1 MSSSLFQ
8 PIQDADYLTPSR
20 MDKSPCAIDV
30 LPPEL
35 LLEIFAQNTLEI
47 YSPERLTTARYSSQ
61 VCQLWRS
68 ILLSSTFLW
77 GRLLNLDSVVYAS
90 DEWRKE
96 VVLRVGDAMLWI
108 VGVVSDS
115 RSHSFLM
122 SLLREKWETVQL
134 LQVDVELPEM
144 LEEMRAIMLRKAPN
158 LKTLKVRILRPRVY
172 KLIALYDDSP
182 RTLFDDFAP
191 KLARFE
197 LDLVRSFNSNASWI
211 FNLRSIE
218 FSSHYSAPF
227 ILSVLKS
234 APSLTTLLVR
244 RIRPGV
250 ARSAVTK
257 HENIA
262 SFDIHLPRLRYLY
275 LDGQHFLDVYLFLK
289 LIKPSP
295 GCILGVSKIRGV
307 EAHMGDT
314 STNMLLENLYGEMVK
329 WASAYINLHRPKSA
343 YLSMNY
349 PIFQSIPSVQIGC
362 TKDEFGVPESSL
374 SLQFTLYSYGYNA
387 IQQLA
392 TCSGLS
398 AVRDLDLSSVPQIE
412 DPLFPLY
419 RAFSSVTKLTV
430 VRCCPDLVGAF
441 HIEDSQP
448 QSQFPIFPLLYNF
461 RPVSA
466 GEPSPWLDFDY
477 THYILDFL
485 EYRAGVGLPI
495 LSLDL
500 SYCRHTVLTFGE
512 ENWSRI
518 ASRALGVKVTLPD
531 YCLSL

>member
-1 MSSSLFQ
+1 
-8 PIQDADYLTPSR
+8 
-20 MDKSPCAIDV
+20 
-30 LPPEL
+30 
-35 LLEIFAQNTLEI
+35 
-47 YSPERLTTARYSSQ
+47 
-61 VCQLWRS
+61 
-68 ILLSSTFLW
+68 
-77 GRLLNLDSVVYAS
+77 
-90 DEWRKE
+90 
-96 VVLRVGDAMLWI
+96 MLWI
-108 VGVVSDS
+108 VGDVSDARS
-115 RSHSFLM
+115 RSFFM
-122 SLLREKWETVQL
+122 SLLREKRETVQF
-134 LQVDVELPEM
+134 LQVTVELPEM
-144 LEEMRAIMLRKAPN
+144 LEEMRATMLRKAPN
-158 LKTLKVRILRPRVY
+158 LETLRVRILRPRIY
-172 KLIALYDDSP
+172 KLVALYDDNP
-182 RTLFDDFAP
+182 RILFDNVAP
-191 KLARFE
+191 KLRHFE
-197 LDLVRSFNSNASWI
+197 LDLVLSFNPNASWI
-211 FNLRSIE
+211 SNLRSIE

-227 ILSVLKS
+227 ILSVLQS
-234 APSLTTLLVR
+234 TPFLTTLLVR
-244 RIRPGV
+244 RTGSGV
-250 ARSAVTK
+250 VQPAATDSE

-275 LDGQHFLDVYLFLK
+275 LGGQHFLDVYLFLK

-314 STNMLLENLYGEMVK
+314 STNTLLENLYGEMVK

-343 YLSMNY
+343 YLSMDY

-374 SLQFTLYSYGYNA
+374 SLQFTLCSYGYNA

-518 ASRALGVKVTLPD
+518 ASRALGVKATLPD